1 MLFALIKKPLP
12 TCQIFY
18 VFLYFHSR
26 DIVTIDLAKDT
37 IRSFEP
43 LLRLFAI
50 LVINPW
56 YFPFQIIGHD
66 NWIDGT
72 LVAVMSKLS
81 YFLQYVFNVSE
92 PQCNVS
98 RHPLDYIVE
107 ME

>member
-50 LVINPW
+50 LVINP
-56 YFPFQIIGHD
+56 
-66 NWIDGT
+66 
-72 LVAVMSKLS
+72 
-81 YFLQYVFNVSE
+81 
-92 PQCNVS
+92 
-98 RHPLDYIVE
+98 
-107 ME
+107 